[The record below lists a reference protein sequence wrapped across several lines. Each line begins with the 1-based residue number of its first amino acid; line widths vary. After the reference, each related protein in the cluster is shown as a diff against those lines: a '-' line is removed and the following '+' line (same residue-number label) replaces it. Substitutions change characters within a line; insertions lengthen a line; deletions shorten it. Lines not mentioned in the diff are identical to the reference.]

1 MNIWINGQPADQV
14 KLPNRG
20 LAYGDGLFETIRVHK
35 RTWLNAS
42 WHKRRLVHGASRL
55 QILNPENRTLFNE
68 LWHQAFEHF
77 AAEGPD
83 QGVVKIT
90 LVRRFD
96 GRGYGFS
103 QPSHFDF
110 IVEWYDQVS
119 DWGWQRLPARIDISP
134 IPVSV
139 NPVLAGIKHL
149 NRLDSV
155 LASQDAQSK
164 GLDEALLLHD
174 HQVVEGAMTNVFMIK
189 NRVLVTPPLRHGGV
203 NGVMRE
209 RVLQWGHELFEQVS
223 IRNLTTADLKQAD
236 GIFLTNAIVA
246 IWPVASLGAQT
257 FSQLSLIDPL
267 TEIARQEFQ
276 A

>member
-90 LVRRFD
+90 LVRRLTAGD
-96 GRGYGFS
+96 M
-103 QPSHFDF
+103 DF
-110 IVEWYDQVS
+110 
-119 DWGWQRLPARIDISP
+119 LNPA
-134 IPVSV
+134 
-139 NPVLAGIKHL
+139 
-149 NRLDSV
+149 
-155 LASQDAQSK
+155 
-164 GLDEALLLHD
+164 
-174 HQVVEGAMTNVFMIK
+174 
-189 NRVLVTPPLRHGGV
+189 
-203 NGVMRE
+203 
-209 RVLQWGHELFEQVS
+209 
-223 IRNLTTADLKQAD
+223 NLTL
-236 GIFLTNAIVA
+236 L
-246 IWPVASLGAQT
+246 
-257 FSQLSLIDPL
+257 
-267 TEIARQEFQ
+267 
-276 A
+276 